1 MNQYDKSSDYNK
13 ITENAM
19 FEYIR
24 ETPSVLQ
31 GLLDHRKEYTKEF
44 VDNFVENRYEKVILI
59 GSGTSYHGSLSTRA
73 FMERT
78 LKVNVEANYPLSYM
92 NFTSVFDRKTIVIGT
107 SQGGESKSTIQ
118 GLDYSKANGCFTVSL
133 TELGKDSKL
142 AEHSDLALKFNCG
155 AKEIAGPKTKGY
167 QANMLNLILL
177 ALETG
182 LALGTITEDYYN
194 NVIERIQKTINNLDN
209 VIDSAVE
216 WYNRNKDEFVAGRRM
231 VIVGYGNNYGNVLE
245 GRLKIEEAVRYGI
258 EGYELEEFFHGIYH
272 SIDEGVHMVYLAQ
285 SGAHR
290 DRAVRLRNFMHDYTP
305 HEFMVGN
312 LGSDNPQDLSIE
324 FVDDE
329 EFCIFEY
336 IIPLQILAFFC
347 SRDLGINANIP
358 KIVNF
363 HYLMGSK

>member
-1 MNQYDKSSDYNK
+1 MTQYDKASDLKKMN
-13 ITENAM
+13 EDAM
-19 FEYIR
+19 FEYIQ
-24 ETPSVLQ
+24 ETPAVLQ

-44 VDNFVENRYEKVILI
+44 VDNFVKNKYEKVILI

-78 LKVNVEANYPLSYM
+78 LQIPVDANYPLLYM

-107 SQGGESKSTIQ
+107 SQGGESKSTIH
-118 GLDYSKANGCFTVSL
+118 GLEYSKKHGCYTVSL
-133 TELGKDSKL
+133 TEQGAESKL
-142 AEHSDLALKFNCG
+142 SQYSDMALKLNCG
-155 AKEIAGPKTKGY
+155 EKELAGPKTKGY
-167 QANMLNLILL
+167 QATMLNLILL

-182 LALGTITEDYYN
+182 LAMGTIDEDYYN
-194 NVIERIQKTINNLDN
+194 SVIERIQKTINNLQN
-209 VIDSAVE
+209 VIDASVD
-216 WYNRNKDEFVAGRRM
+216 WYNRNRDEFVIGKRM
-231 VIVGYGNNYGNVLE
+231 IVVGYDNNYGNVLE

-272 SIDEGVHMVYLAQ
+272 SIDEGVHIVYLAQ
-285 SGAHR
+285 DGNSKE
-290 DRAVRLRNFMHDYTP
+290 RAIKLRNFMHDYTP
-305 HEFMVGN
+305 HEFMIGN
-312 LGSDNPQDLSIE
+312 LHSDNPQDLSIE
-324 FVDDE
+324 FVDDK

-347 SRDLGINANIP
+347 SKDLGINANIP